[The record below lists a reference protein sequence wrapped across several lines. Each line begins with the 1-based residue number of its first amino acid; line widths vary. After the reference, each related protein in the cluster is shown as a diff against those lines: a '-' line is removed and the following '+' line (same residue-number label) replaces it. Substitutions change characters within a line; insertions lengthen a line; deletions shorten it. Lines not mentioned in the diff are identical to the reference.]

1 MAGKLVHGTC
11 VALPAGRGAPDRP
24 FAVLLRGPSGAG
36 KSDLALRLI
45 DRGWRLVVDDQTKL
59 RSDQGRL
66 RATAPATIAGR
77 MEVRGLGIVA
87 LPAVPEAELCLVVDL
102 VPADA
107 VERLPEAG
115 TCTLLGV
122 SLPCLALDPFEAS
135 ALAKLRLAAGHEADT
150 IMPASRSAEEGRE
163 GTQRNHERNMPDDV
177 KAADGGAPTPE
188 TRRPDTRRPETRRPE
203 TRRPETRRVVLVTGL
218 SGAGRSLAL
227 DILEDLGYEAI
238 DNPPLELMAAIVGNP
253 AAPHSTAPRPVAPRP
268 IALGVDIRTRD
279 FAVAPFLEQLDRL
292 HADPGL
298 TPSLLFI
305 DCDEEVLRRRYTE
318 TRRRHP
324 LAQER
329 PLKDGITA
337 ERRLV
342 SPLRDRA
349 DLVVDTSAMAPG
361 EFRQFLTG
369 HLDTG
374 EAAGMAVFVTSF
386 AYRHGLPRAADLV
399 LDVRFLKNPH
409 YDPALRELTG
419 SDPEVAAYV
428 GSDPD
433 FPAFFT
439 QVTAMLRPLLP
450 RYESEGKSYL
460 TVALGCTGGRHRSVM
475 VAERLA
481 GWLQE
486 QGCRVTLVH
495 RDLARPSVRP

>member
-11 VALPAGRGAPDRP
+11 VALPAGRGAPKRA

-45 DRGWRLVVDDQTKL
+45 DRGWRLVADDQTSL
-59 RSDQGRL
+59 RAERGRL
-66 RATAPATIAGR
+66 RATAPATIAGC
-77 MEVRGLGIVA
+77 MEVRGLGIVT
-87 LPAVPEAELCLVVDL
+87 LPAVADAILCLVVDL
-102 VPADA
+102 VSAGSL
-107 VERLPEAG
+107 ERLPELA
-115 TCTLLGV
+115 TCELLGV
-122 SLPCLALDPFEAS
+122 ALRCLALDPFEPS
-135 ALAKLRLAAGHEADT
+135 VLAKLQLAASHEADV
-150 IMPASRSAEEGRE
+150 IMSATGSAEETRE
-163 GTQRNHERNMPDDV
+163 GTQRNHEWTMPDQV
-177 KAADGGAPTPE
+177 KAAESRRRAP
-188 TRRPDTRRPETRRPE
+188 RPVS
-203 TRRPETRRVVLVTGL
+203 RRVVLVTGL

-238 DNPPLELMAAIVGNP
+238 DNPPLELMTAIVGNP
-253 AAPHSTAPRPVAPRP
+253 AGRP

-279 FAVAPFLEQLDRL
+279 FAVEPFLEQLDRL
-292 HADPGL
+292 RADPTL

-324 LAQER
+324 LAQGR

-349 DLVVDTSAMAPG
+349 DLVVDTSTMTPG

-399 LDVRFLKNPH
+399 FDVRFLKNPH

-428 GSDPD
+428 SSDPD
-433 FPAFFT
+433 FAPFFA
-439 QVTAMLRPLLP
+439 QLTAMLRPLLP

-475 VAERLA
+475 VAGRLA
-481 GWLQE
+481 GWLQAE
-486 QGCRVTLVH
+486 GCRVTLVH
-495 RDLARPSVRP
+495 RDLAPAPDHP

>member
-11 VALPAGRGAPDRP
+11 VALPARRGGPERA

-45 DRGWRLVVDDQTKL
+45 DCGWRLVADDQTRL
-59 RSDQGRL
+59 WSDGGRL

-77 MEVRGLGIVA
+77 MEVRGLGIVT
-87 LPAVPEAELCLVVDL
+87 LPAVADAALCLVVDL
-102 VPADA
+102 VAAGA
-107 VERLPEAG
+107 VERLPATA
-115 TCTLLGV
+115 TCKLQGI
-122 SLPCLALDPFEAS
+122 SLRCLALDPFEAS
-135 ALAKLRLAAGHEADT
+135 ALAKLRLAAGHEADA
-150 IMPASRSAEEGRE
+150 IMAATRLAEAGRD
-163 GTQRNHERNMPDDV
+163 GTQRNHEWTMPDEV
-177 KAADGGAPTPE
+177 KAAKGGGGAAMSE
-188 TRRPDTRRPETRRPE
+188 A
-203 TRRPETRRVVLVTGL
+203 RRVVLVTGL

-238 DNPPLELMAAIVGNP
+238 DNLPLELMAATVGNP
-253 AAPHSTAPRPVAPRP
+253 TGRP

-279 FAVAPFLEQLDRL
+279 FAVEPFLEQLDRL
-292 HADPGL
+292 RADPAL

-305 DCDEEVLRRRYTE
+305 DCDEEVLRRRYSE

-324 LAQER
+324 LAQGR

-399 LDVRFLKNPH
+399 FDVRFLKNPH

-428 GSDPD
+428 SSDPD
-433 FPAFFT
+433 FAPFFT
-439 QVTAMLRPLLP
+439 QVTTMLRPLLP
-450 RYESEGKSYL
+450 RYQSEGKSYL

-475 VAERLA
+475 AAERLA

-486 QGCRVTLVH
+486 EGCRVTLVH
-495 RDLARPSVRP
+495 RDLAPPSDRP